1 MLTTCIN
8 GLTVSFDDDAIGPWV
23 CEKTGG
29 TWVNGRGTAIGLV
42 KGGEIQAG
50 VLYEDFS
57 GSNIVCHIAGQ
68 GGWASRSF
76 LALIFHYPF
85 VQLGAKRITAPVGS
99 TNVTSINLVCRMG
112 FELECTL
119 DQAIPEGDLHLFR
132 MWRHDC
138 KYLKGPYGK
147 VKLSTAS

>member
-1 MLTTCIN
+1 
-8 GLTVSFDDDAIGPWV
+8 VSFDDDAIGPWV

-29 TWVNGRGTAIGLV
+29 TWVKGRGTAIGLV
-42 KGGEIQAG
+42 KGGAIEAG

-85 VQLGAKRITAPVGS
+85 VQLGAKRITAPVAS
-99 TNVTSINLVCRMG
+99 TNAKSINLVHRMG

-119 DQAIPEGDLHLFR
+119 AQAIPEGDLHLFR
-132 MWRHDC
+132 MWRDDC
-138 KYLKGPYGK
+138 KFLRGK
-147 VKLSTAS
+147 YRGKI